1 MNDQLESELRT
12 ALRDRAS
19 LVPAASVERLTR
31 VDYHPRGSRFTP
43 PVAIGATAIAAAAS
57 GAAVLVISLGAGA
70 SNAFA
75 GWTPKPTLPAP
86 GQISAASSACQASQ
100 SPVAGLP
107 LKLTDTRGPFT
118 FSVYADSQTS
128 ASCIKGPNFMGVS
141 TSASTAPV
149 SVPAGQIM
157 LWGAHDADRAG
168 DAYSFADGRTGA
180 GVSAVTLV
188 FDDGATV
195 QATVGNGWF
204 LAWWPGGHGVKAAQV
219 TTPAGVSTQTINLA
233 PAAPCPPGS
242 TACASSGGGSGAG
255 GAVTG
260 SAGGGGAAR
269 GESMQSFGG
278 SVSQ

>member
-12 ALRDRAS
+12 SLRDRAS

-31 VDYHPRGSRFTP
+31 VDYHPRGSRFRP

-128 ASCIKGPNFMGVS
+128 AACIKGPNFMGVS
-141 TSASTAPV
+141 SSASTAPV

-188 FDDGATV
+188 LRRRHDRPGDRGQRLVPGLVARWPRRQGCAGHDSRRRLDTDHQPGAGSSVSAGIDGLRE
-195 QATVGNGWF
+195 QRQRWRC
-204 LAWWPGGHGVKAAQV
+204 PGTGHG
-219 TTPAGVSTQTINLA
+219 
-233 PAAPCPPGS
+233 
-242 TACASSGGGSGAG
+242 
-255 GAVTG
+255 
-260 SAGGGGAAR
+260 
-269 GESMQSFGG
+269 
-278 SVSQ
+278 